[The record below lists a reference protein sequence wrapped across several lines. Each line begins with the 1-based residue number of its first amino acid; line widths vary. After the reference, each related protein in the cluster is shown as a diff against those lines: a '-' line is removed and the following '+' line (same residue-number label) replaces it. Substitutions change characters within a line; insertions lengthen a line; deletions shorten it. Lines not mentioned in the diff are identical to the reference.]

1 MIKGFIMDSF
11 RVNTN
16 SASLHAQYNTNQN
29 NKLMDESLV
38 KLSSGLR
45 INSASDDASGMMVAD
60 SLRSQALTLTQSI
73 ENANI
78 GSSIMQIAQQ
88 AMDEQVKIV
97 DSIKVK
103 ATQAAQDGQS
113 TVTRAELQSEI
124 STLISELDSIASTTS
139 YNGKSLLSGSF
150 TNKEFQI
157 GAYSNED
164 IMASIGATSSD
175 KLGNTR
181 FETSSN
187 ITASATISLSFSNVN
202 GVNNI
207 TLESVILS
215 TSAGTGLGV
224 LSESI
229 NKNSDMLGGIKASYS
244 VLSTGS
250 AEVSSG
256 TMSGLIINGVA
267 IGVSDVQKADSDG
280 ALISAINEYSSSTG
294 VTASLDRG
302 ILELNSADGRAIKI
316 SGTNLNSILHL
327 GTASSDVD
335 FNGGRLTLT
344 KIGAADI
351 ELSDLNSTAFST
363 AINSTNINQ
372 ATFSLRDITGGISSS
387 IAEAMGFYANDNVTK
402 SDEGAGVSTL
412 KGAMATMNIA
422 DSARVRLDQIR
433 AGIGAIQNQFSSSID
448 NISQTQINVLD
459 AESQIRDVDFA
470 AESAKFSKYNILA
483 QSGSFAIAQANVS
496 QQSVLKLLDVSN
508 QG

>member
-1 MIKGFIMDSF
+1 MIKGLIMDSF

-16 SASLHAQYNTNQN
+16 SASLYAQYNTNIN
-29 NKLMDESLV
+29 NKLMDDSLV

-45 INSASDDASGMMVAD
+45 INSASDDGAGMMVAD

-73 ENANI
+73 SNAND
-78 GSSIMQIAQQ
+78 GSSIMQIAEQ
-88 AMDEQVKIV
+88 AMNEQVKIV

-113 TVTRAELQSEI
+113 TATRSILQGEI

-139 YNGKSLLSGSF
+139 YNGKALLSGSF

-175 KLGNTR
+175 KIGNTR
-181 FETSSN
+181 FETTSN
-187 ITASATISLSFSNVN
+187 ISASATVSLVFSNIN

-207 TLESVILS
+207 VLESVIIS

-224 LSESI
+224 LAESI
-229 NKNSDMLGGIKASYS
+229 NKNSDMLGGIEASYT

-250 AEVSSG
+250 AEITSG
-256 TMSGLIINGVA
+256 TLSGLNINGTA
-267 IGVSDVQKADSDG
+267 ISVTNVELADSNG
-280 ALISAINEYSSSTG
+280 ALISAINDQTSSTG
-294 VTASLDRG
+294 VTASIDESGR
-302 ILELNSADGRAIKI
+302 LELSSSDGRAIQI
-316 SGTNLNSILHL
+316 SGTNLNSLLHL

-344 KIGAADI
+344 KIGSSDI
-351 ELSDLNSTAFST
+351 VFSDANSTAFST
-363 AINSTNINQ
+363 AINSTNINE
-372 ATFSLRDITGGISSS
+372 ASFSLRDITGATSTAV
-387 IAEAMGFYANDNVTK
+387 AEAMGFYANDNITK
-402 SDEGAGVSTL
+402 TVEGAGVSTL
-412 KGAMATMNIA
+412 KGAMATMTIA
-422 DSARVRLDQIR
+422 DSARERLDQIR
-433 AGIGAIQNQFSSSID
+433 ANIGSIQNQFSSSVD
-448 NISQTQINVLD
+448 NISQTKINVLN

-470 AESAKFSKYNILA
+470 AESANFSKYNILS

-496 QQSVLKLLDVSN
+496 QQSVLDLLNVSN
-508 QG
+508 Q